1 MALVAQGPLDAARTW
16 HTPAGSRT
24 FTPAPDLT
32 VASPSIRIVTPTDPD
47 VTAPSMAA
55 TLGAAFRQDNTV
67 GSTLAYDG
75 PSDAA
80 KAERDPSFDAWKD
93 ISGTKYEQH
102 WSRFY
107 DVFNKAASDQMKLQ
121 IDKEETDRSTLDA
134 AGPFGWLASLGA
146 GIVDPTILLPG
157 GELVRAGRTG
167 FSLGK
172 SALRVGLA
180 AGAGAAV
187 AEAGLQATQ
196 EIRPASESLFS
207 IGGAALLGGLIGTGA
222 AAALGR
228 GERRAIARG
237 LDQVVNGKVPD
248 TLAANESAVKT
259 VFGDAG
265 AAAVDIPTLSDLT
278 VKGRAAKA
286 VTEASAWMRLNPL
299 VRLITSPSAVVR
311 YIGVNLFDNPIYLRM
326 HAEGRTPGQATETL
340 VQQYTQGAVARAM
353 QESRAAFDDMR
364 KRGVQMG
371 YDEFRREVGK
381 AGRRGDEGP
390 QPEISAA
397 AKSWR
402 AHVGD
407 PLKDAAI
414 ATKNLSG
421 NSLLPADVAPK
432 TALSYFSRLW
442 NRHKIEANEPEFRGV
457 VRDWV
462 SGQVDERVTKLTATR
477 DKLVSSLQQ
486 RITDAEMPA
495 ADRVAHI
502 DRLSTELKALQASN
516 PDHVAIDNRLTDL
529 RRQANA
535 ATEAGRHS
543 EATTL
548 RTQVADIKTK
558 AGKDYADYTTA
569 RNLAASRLRSIRNNI
584 VGKADQVEQLRQKIT
599 DAEFANVG
607 RLERL
612 HRSLTILDQRAETEG
627 ADAIAEELSA
637 ARTEFAQV
645 LDRSNKARER
655 LVNARDAH
663 AVDAA
668 TVAGGPPAASAVPQ
682 DFYGLLDQARGR
694 PGADPE
700 KRMRTRPLLALFKE
714 KGGVDPNSKLAG
726 ELRNAGATKKNSP
739 GLFKKGGI
747 GAADNFVKSEEDFL
761 QSLPDDGR
769 GYVAEDALIAAMRDE
784 LNGSALRT
792 PDQLAKIETFQKTA
806 TEVDRA
812 RMELEHLGVDFE
824 HMNNDQ
830 ILQHLS
836 AVQNDKR
843 ELQRLA
849 EIPSVGS
856 TQAKFFPS
864 DHHVTGV
871 HDTNVPE
878 LGGANID
885 DGVTAV
891 RFGGKVY
898 QLEKGENSHSD
909 IVARIVASDP
919 GAAAKID
926 AGNVEFGYVHDVP
939 VSDDYGAAAPAELTA
954 RQVEQKAR
962 ADLREKL
969 FASAEIKRIDQMNK
983 AAYEIGELEKV
994 DPEAAARDLRD
1005 LVAKRLDDA
1014 AGLVEREAFRIQELS
1029 RKVAAADPKHVEGE
1043 VDGMRQRIA
1052 DIHRKYRDSTEIR
1065 LGGKMPEQAGQAAG
1079 ALPAASDANMTD
1091 EEMFALGKK
1100 LAAERSAPAVSD
1112 PAKLNYSDYVNE
1124 IVDSVYNQIT
1134 GRVDAGASRDIVP
1147 IDRGPLKERTFNIPD
1162 HLVENYLEH
1171 DAELVWRR
1179 YARMMS
1185 AEIELTKKFGSADMK
1200 DAFNRVVGHY
1210 QQLRDA
1216 AKTDEERA
1224 KLNRRQT
1231 RDVRDLAAVRDMLRG
1246 TYMAKENNTG
1256 FARMLGAVNALN
1268 YLRSMGGVV
1277 LSSATDLARPM
1288 MVHGLSRYF
1297 ANGIAPLIA
1306 NLRAVRMST
1315 EDARLAGAVAERML
1329 NTRMATWAEITDPYT
1344 HRTPFENFL
1353 ENTSRG
1359 FSKANGMVYWNDFQK
1374 AFAARITQTRILT
1387 GVSDYAGSADKA
1399 YLAYLGIDQSAA
1411 ERIAAQFRKFGE
1423 TSAGVKVAN
1432 TTEWDDA
1439 VATRIYRAAVNQDVG
1454 SIIVTKGVADT
1465 PLLSHTPIGRMVL
1478 QFKGFTLAAH
1488 QRAMIRGLQ
1497 EAPAGVISGFITS
1510 TAIGAMIYYLKG
1522 IEANKPLSDNPGHW
1536 LAEGLDKS
1544 GLLPILFEIN
1554 NTMEKATN
1562 LGAYRAFEAAFP
1574 GKSQQGKASRYVS
1587 RSTMAAFT
1595 GPSGDFVDTIARV
1608 VTGLQR
1614 TNSKGQYT
1622 GLNEGD
1628 VNAIARLLPFANLPV
1643 VRSIMQYGVLPPA
1656 RAWAM
1661 ENNPK

>member
-32 VASPSIRIVTPTDPD
+32 VASPSVRIVTPTDPD

-75 PSDAA
+75 PSDAD

-93 ISGTKYEQH
+93 IAGTKYEPH
-102 WSRFY
+102 WQRFY

-157 GELVRAGRTG
+157 GELVRAGRVG
-167 FSLGK
+167 FSLGR

-237 LDQVVNGKVPD
+237 LDRAVNGKVQD
-248 TLAANESAVKT
+248 TLAENESAVRT

-265 AAAVDIPTLSDLT
+265 AAAVDMPTLSDLT

-299 VRLITSPSAVVR
+299 VRLITSPSTFVR
-311 YIGVNLFDNPIYLRM
+311 WFGVNSFDNPIYLRM
-326 HAEGRTPGQATETL
+326 HAEGRTPGQSVETL
-340 VQQYTQGAVARAM
+340 VQQYTQGAVARSM
-353 QESRAAFDDMR
+353 QESRAAFDVMR

-397 AKSWR
+397 ARAWR
-402 AHVGD
+402 THVGD

-442 NRHKIEANEPEFRGV
+442 NRHKIEANEQEFRGV

-486 RITDAEMPA
+486 RIADAEMPA

-529 RRQANA
+529 RQQANA
-535 ATEAGRHS
+535 ATEAGRHG

-627 ADAIAEELSA
+627 PDAIAEELSA

-655 LVNARDAH
+655 LVNAREAH

-668 TVAGGPPAASAVPQ
+668 TVEGGPPAASAVPQ

-694 PGADPE
+694 PGVDPE

-761 QSLPDDGR
+761 QSLPDDGQ
-769 GYVAEDALIAAMRDE
+769 GYVDEDALIAAMRDE

-792 PDQLAKIETFQKTA
+792 PDQLAKIEAFQKTA

-812 RMELEHLGVDFE
+812 RMELEYLGVDFE

-849 EIPSVGS
+849 EIPPP
-856 TQAKFFPS
+856 K
-864 DHHVTGV
+864 
-871 HDTNVPE
+871 
-878 LGGANID
+878 GA
-885 DGVTAV
+885 G
-891 RFGGKVY
+891 
-898 QLEKGENSHSD
+898 
-909 IVARIVASDP
+909 
-919 GAAAKID
+919 
-926 AGNVEFGYVHDVP
+926 
-939 VSDDYGAAAPAELTA
+939 DYGAAAPAELTA
-954 RQVEQKAR
+954 RQAEQKAR

-1029 RKVAAADPKHVEGE
+1029 RKVAAADPKHVESE
-1043 VDGMRQRIA
+1043 VAGMRQRIA
-1052 DIHRKYRDSTEIR
+1052 DIERAHDDKVSVGIGD
-1065 LGGKMPEQAGQAAG
+1065 PG
-1079 ALPAASDANMTD
+1079 ADRQS
-1091 EEMFALGKK
+1091 
-1100 LAAERSAPAVSD
+1100 
-1112 PAKLNYSDYVNE
+1112 YVND

-1200 DAFNRVVGHY
+1200 YAFERIAQEY
-1210 QQLRDA
+1210 QELRAA
-1216 AKTDEERA
+1216 AKDDKERA
-1224 KLNRRQT
+1224 RLHKREK

-1246 TYMAKENNTG
+1246 TYMAKENSTG

-1268 YLRSMGGVV
+1268 YLRAMGGVV

-1297 ANGIAPLIA
+1297 VNGIAPLVA

-1315 EDARLAGAVAERML
+1315 EDARLAGAVAERIL

-1399 YLAYLGIDQSAA
+1399 YLAYLGVDQSAA
-1411 ERIAAQFRKFGE
+1411 ERIAAQFQKYGE
-1423 TSAGVKVAN
+1423 TGVGVKVAN
-1432 TTEWDDA
+1432 TMEWDDPI
-1439 VATRIYRAAVNQDVG
+1439 ATRIYRAAVNQDVG

-1510 TAIGAMIYYLKG
+1510 TAIGAMIYYLKA
-1522 IEANKPLSDNPGHW
+1522 IEANKPYSDNPGHW
-1536 LAEGLDKS
+1536 VAESLDRS
-1544 GLLPILFEIN
+1544 GLLPTLFEIN
-1554 NTMEKATN
+1554 NTIEKATN

-1574 GKSQQGKASRYVS
+1574 GKSQGGKASRYVT
-1587 RSTMAAFT
+1587 RSVAATMA